1 MNLLIDNPVL
11 HGNINWVGL
20 ILFCIACGITIY
32 VLWGEKR

>member
-20 ILFCIACGITIY
+20 ILLCIVCAICTY
-32 VLWGEKR
+32 VFWNEKQ